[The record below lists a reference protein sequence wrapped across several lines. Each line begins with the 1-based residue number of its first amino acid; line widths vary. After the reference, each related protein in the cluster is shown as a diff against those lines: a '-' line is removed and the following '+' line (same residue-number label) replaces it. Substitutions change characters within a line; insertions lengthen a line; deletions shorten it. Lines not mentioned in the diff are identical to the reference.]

1 MSYNSALYLFMFLP
15 LVLLMYQIVPRR
27 IRPLVLL
34 AAGYTF
40 FYMISGKLLV
50 YLIGTT
56 IFVHYIGIW
65 LGYLKKQCQ
74 TELLNASKGESS
86 KIKKLYKKRE
96 KHVLII
102 GILAVLAVLV
112 YLKYYNFFAGNINIL
127 IKNMGGHYAFT
138 IRRVLLPIGISFY
151 TLQAIS
157 YMADVYWEKIKPEE
171 NILKLALF
179 LGFFPQIMEGPISMY
194 SQTSDDLWAGES
206 LKMDNLAQG
215 GIRLVWGLFKKMI
228 IADRLFMLVTAL
240 FDHYEKYSGAL
251 IIVAAIAYTT
261 QLYMEFSGCMDIII
275 GSGKMF
281 GVTLPENFN
290 QPFAS
295 KNAAEFWRR
304 WHMTLG
310 VWFKTYVF
318 YPVSVSGVVKK
329 WNKFSKK
336 HFSKYITKLGVS
348 AICLFPVWL
357 FNGLW
362 HGSEWNYIFYGI
374 YYFTILLMG
383 IAIEPVRD
391 YIIKKLH
398 LNVNALY
405 YKVPQ
410 TLKAWVI
417 IFTGE
422 LFFRANGLRAGFHM
436 FASIF
441 KNFNIQN
448 IWNGTLLKFGLDRAD
463 FAAIIFGCIVVAVVG
478 YIKERN
484 LLGEGGLWK
493 MRLSVR
499 WAVYYGLIL
508 SVIFLGAYG
517 VGYQQVDLIYAGF

>member
-102 GILAVLAVLV
+102 GILALLAVLV

-206 LKMDNLAQG
+206 LKMNNLAQG

-295 KNAAEFWRR
+295 KMQQN
-304 WHMTLG
+304 
-310 VWFKTYVF
+310 
-318 YPVSVSGVVKK
+318 SG
-329 WNKFSKK
+329 
-336 HFSKYITKLGVS
+336 
-348 AICLFPVWL
+348 
-357 FNGLW
+357 
-362 HGSEWNYIFYGI
+362 EDGI
-374 YYFTILLMG
+374 
-383 IAIEPVRD
+383 
-391 YIIKKLH
+391 
-398 LNVNALY
+398 
-405 YKVPQ
+405 
-410 TLKAWVI
+410 
-417 IFTGE
+417 
-422 LFFRANGLRAGFHM
+422 
-436 FASIF
+436 
-441 KNFNIQN
+441 
-448 IWNGTLLKFGLDRAD
+448 
-463 FAAIIFGCIVVAVVG
+463 
-478 YIKERN
+478 
-484 LLGEGGLWK
+484 
-493 MRLSVR
+493 
-499 WAVYYGLIL
+499 
-508 SVIFLGAYG
+508 
-517 VGYQQVDLIYAGF
+517 

>member
-1 MSYNSALYLFMFLP
+1 
-15 LVLLMYQIVPRR
+15 
-27 IRPLVLL
+27 
-34 AAGYTF
+34 
-40 FYMISGKLLV
+40 
-50 YLIGTT
+50 
-56 IFVHYIGIW
+56 
-65 LGYLKKQCQ
+65 
-74 TELLNASKGESS
+74 
-86 KIKKLYKKRE
+86 
-96 KHVLII
+96 
-102 GILAVLAVLV
+102 
-112 YLKYYNFFAGNINIL
+112 
-127 IKNMGGHYAFT
+127 MGGHYAFT

-206 LKMDNLAQG
+206 LKMNNLAQG

-348 AICLFPVWL
+348 AYAYFQYGYLTVYGMVQ
-357 FNGLW
+357 NGITY
-362 HGSEWNYIFYGI
+362 SME
-374 YYFTILLMG
+374 
-383 IAIEPVRD
+383 
-391 YIIKKLH
+391 YIILQ
-398 LNVNALY
+398 Y
-405 YKVPQ
+405 
-410 TLKAWVI
+410 
-417 IFTGE
+417 
-422 LFFRANGLRAGFHM
+422 
-436 FASIF
+436 
-441 KNFNIQN
+441 
-448 IWNGTLLKFGLDRAD
+448 
-463 FAAIIFGCIVVAVVG
+463 C
-478 YIKERN
+478 
-484 LLGEGGLWK
+484 LWE
-493 MRLSVR
+493 
-499 WAVYYGLIL
+499 
-508 SVIFLGAYG
+508 
-517 VGYQQVDLIYAGF
+517 